1 MLCGVTV
8 RCSFGA
14 GDTRIANDPGESV
27 GGGELADTAGGRMEQ
42 YAPASYNLPINWQ
55 PFPGDNAR
63 ANCLHQKEQQIEPAK
78 RLACFHSRRQVTD
91 LCREVMPRVAHFT
104 ITGVNSHGSHDVRG
118 KSNSSNLPPCPQLF
132 SLTNA
137 ASRND
142 V

>member
-91 LCREVMPRVAHFT
+91 LCREVMPRLGVGDGRRSDSEGKGAGTEVAERPSQAPT
-104 ITGVNSHGSHDVRG
+104 E
-118 KSNSSNLPPCPQLF
+118 
-132 SLTNA
+132 A
-137 ASRND
+137 
-142 V
+142 

>member
-55 PFPGDNAR
+55 PFPDDK
-63 ANCLHQKEQQIEPAK
+63 CP
-78 RLACFHSRRQVTD
+78 
-91 LCREVMPRVAHFT
+91 
-104 ITGVNSHGSHDVRG
+104 
-118 KSNSSNLPPCPQLF
+118 PQLF
-132 SLTNA
+132 ASKRA
-137 ASRND
+137 ADRASKKVGLLPQPAPGNGPVQRSDAAGGPPHNHRGQQ
-142 V
+142 